1 MPLTVTLWQFYLL
14 LILKLRHLLVFEKS
28 DLYFMIFIIP
38 FLYYKYTYLGLFIFD
53 YFKIYFVFF
62 LFYLI
67 FKNVKI
73 NFNTI
78 SKILI
83 VIHVIEIIAITFNVE
98 PLGLFNFQ
106 DVNTGI
112 TLFGA
117 DLRRP
122 VGIFTNSA
130 MSASAYVVILTL
142 TTDKYVRLLMGLT
155 IVTFFSGTGLIA
167 LFIYL
172 IYKNFNLTK
181 LFVGL
186 LLFTLF
192 SKSNILNKISDTQI
206 ILLLESKINILLD
219 HINKME
225 INELLF
231 GSNEIQKL
239 SDFGFSLFLSSYGVY
254 GIIVIVAFF
263 GSKMNKE
270 NYLSILMTLILS
282 VIHYPFTALAF
293 GALLLGIILSRKK
306 ENVAISYNR
315 IYHHNI
321 QSVSQSIQQDL
332 GK

>member
-1 MPLTVTLWQFYLL
+1 
-14 LILKLRHLLVFEKS
+14 
-28 DLYFMIFIIP
+28 MIFIIP
-38 FLYYKYTYLGLFIFD
+38 FLFYKFIYLGLNIFE
-53 YFKIYFVFF
+53 YLRIYFAFF

-67 FKNVKI
+67 FKKIII

-78 SKILI
+78 SKILF
-83 VIHVIEIIAITFNVE
+83 VIHVLEIIAITFNVE
-98 PLGLFNFQ
+98 GVGLFNL
-106 DVNTGI
+106 DVNTGFS
-112 TLFGA
+112 LFGT
-117 DLRRP
+117 DFRRP

-130 MSASAYVVILTL
+130 MSACAYLVILTL
-142 TTDKYVRLLMGLT
+142 TTDKLVRLLMSLT
-155 IVTFFSGTGLIA
+155 IITYFSGTGIIG

-186 LLFTLF
+186 LLFTLL
-192 SKSNILNKISDTQI
+192 SQSNILNKISDI
-206 ILLLESKINILLD
+206 HIMLLLELKIKIILD

-231 GSNEIQKL
+231 GSNEIHYL
-239 SDFGFSLFLSSYGVY
+239 SDFGTFLFLSSYGVY
-254 GIIVIVAFF
+254 GIIVITAFI

-270 NYLSILMTLILS
+270 NHIPILMTLILS

-332 GK
+332 RK